1 MPKYFFVFSVISCFM
16 YLKLY
21 IFVLR
26 ASGLGLI
33 SSMRS
38 DNRKD
43 IQSVISDIQSDIS
56 KAITY
61 LELKYHECL
70 ANKLLDP
77 NTAPK
82 PIGKY

>member
-43 IQSVISDIQSDIS
+43 IQSDIS